1 MPTVRAEKTK
11 RKVKR
16 AMKKI
21 TIPAEAR
28 EVAAE
33 LLRDAEIKV
42 ETTPTGRVPGLTI
55 GATKTTYNYQDLV
68 RMFPIVSFIP
78 EETIPLTFQ
87 GVKVQA
93 YVGIEMHVP
102 KCFKDIFPIRISKY
116 VQPISLKIGSFLI
129 QPQLRIFRNSFSK
142 KSFKTG
148 TGKLLTLVDYQ

>member
-102 KCFKDIFPIRISKY
+102 KCFKDIYDNHRKEKRQIQKT
-116 VQPISLKIGSFLI
+116 LKEAGILDLGVGGL
-129 QPQLRIFRNSFSK
+129 PPEV
-142 KSFKTG
+142 TA
-148 TGKLLTLVDYQ
+148 